1 MAVPLAAPGLS
12 AAAAL
17 SFARG
22 LGEFGATLFFA
33 GSLQGVTQ
41 TLPLAIYA
49 ELDVNFDTALAISAL
64 LIVLS
69 AAMLLARQTPPPV
82 EALRLAID
90 VPRRAFRVALDLA
103 VGRETVALVGPS
115 GAGKTTVLRAIS
127 GLIRPE
133 RGRIELDGTVLFDAE
148 AGIDLAPE
156 RRRVGFVFQDYALF
170 PHMTVEQNVRY
181 AGRER
186 VGELLDR
193 LGIAHLASAK
203 PDSLSGGERQRV
215 GLARALARDPD
226 VLLLD
231 EPLSALDAHTRVTVR
246 AELRE
251 LLEGFDLPTLL
262 VTHDYEDAAALAG
275 RIGVLVEGKLLQIGT
290 PAELISAPA
299 DPFVASFTGGNLLRG
314 EATLGAGGLTIVRLD
329 DGTELA
335 SADEVY
341 GAVGVIVYPWDV
353 SLSRT
358 PIAGSALNH
367 VNGPVTS
374 IVPVGNRVRVRVG
387 AAHRRADGALGRNSS
402 RSSAATTCTRHSR
415 QRRRG
420 SCR

>member
-1 MAVPLAAPGLS
+1 
-12 AAAAL
+12 
-17 SFARG
+17 
-22 LGEFGATLFFA
+22 
-33 GSLQGVTQ
+33 
-41 TLPLAIYA
+41 
-49 ELDVNFDTALAISAL
+49 
-64 LIVLS
+64 
-69 AAMLLARQTPPPV
+69 V
-82 EALRLAID
+82 EALRLTID
-90 VPRRAFRVALDLA
+90 VPRRTFGLALELA

-115 GAGKTTVLRAIS
+115 GAGKTTVLRAIA

-133 RGRIELDGTVLFDAE
+133 AGRIELDGAVLFDAE
-148 AGIDLAPE
+148 AGIDIPPE

-186 VGELLDR
+186 VDELLER
-193 LGIAHLASAK
+193 LGIAHLARTR
-203 PDSLSGGERQRV
+203 PESLSGGERQRV
-215 GLARALARDPD
+215 GLARALARDPA

-231 EPLSALDAHTRVTVR
+231 EPLSALDAHTRAVVR

-251 LLEGFDLPTLL
+251 LLEGFGLPTLL

-290 PAELISAPA
+290 PAELIAAPA

-314 EATLGAGGLTIVRLD
+314 QAVVGDGGLTIVRLE
-329 DGTELA
+329 DGTELV
-335 SADEVY
+335 SADDVY

-353 SLSRT
+353 SLSRA

-367 VNGPVTS
+367 VTRPVTS

-387 AAHRRADGALGRNSS
+387 PLIAELTAH
-402 RSSAATTCTRHSR
+402 SAERLVIERGDEVHATFKATATRLVPLS
-415 QRRRG
+415 
-420 SCR
+420 